1 MVVLLLYRSISTK
14 LNFFCFGDA
23 RRLLN
28 MAFSDPAKIVKKVK
42 EMSRE
47 NSSVEEKSVVL
58 IQFLILQTS
67 LHPILL

>member
-1 MVVLLLYRSISTK
+1 
-14 LNFFCFGDA
+14 
-23 RRLLN
+23 

-47 NSSVEEKSVVL
+47 NSSVEEKSVFL